1 MLQKIRQINF
11 RQPKYML
18 PAVLYFPVLF
28 CGYFVIELFHTEKAE
43 ITPSQLETTEYLN
56 DKLPEANIKGD
67 GIGDKFGAMLDE
79 YGKIKDLSAVEN
91 VEREAQEK
99 EEFDSR
105 YTDADIAAMQAGS
118 QEQQESLQKLK
129 ELQEQIRQAN
139 QRQAGQGTDKTAGT
153 EEKEALQQLQRTLAQ
168 ARQSSYG
175 AGTPQRRD
183 TVTAAPPPAQAEN
196 VIINENAVTEITE
209 ETATEEVARK
219 QRQTSDYFQTITQ
232 NEPQDRLV
240 KAIID
245 EEVRAQDGSRV
256 RLRLLDDIEISG
268 RTIPAGSYLYMQMSG
283 FNQQRVKG
291 TVSSILYQDELV
303 KVSLS
308 VYDTD
313 GMEGLYVPKS
323 AFRETAKDVGSG
335 AFNNSMMM
343 NSGSY
348 GSNVAQWGM
357 QTLQNAYQKT
367 SRAISKAIKRN
378 TVRLKY
384 GTQVFLINTR
394 DKNKKTNQ

>member
-18 PAVLYFPVLF
+18 PAVIYFPVLF

-43 ITPSQLETTEYLN
+43 VRPSQLETTEYLN
-56 DKLPEANIKGD
+56 DKLPEASIKGD

-79 YGKIKDLSAVEN
+79 YGRIKDLSAVEN
-91 VEREAQEK
+91 VERETQEK

-118 QEQQESLQKLK
+118 QEQQEALQKLN
-129 ELQEQIRQAN
+129 ELQEQIRQASD
-139 QRQAGQGTDKTAGT
+139 RTGTGLAAT
-153 EEKEALQQLQRTLAQ
+153 EEEEALQQLQRTLAQ
-168 ARQSSYG
+168 ARQSTYATG
-175 AGTPQRRD
+175 AATQPRD
-183 TVTAAPPPAQAEN
+183 TVSPSHATATPVEN
-196 VIINENAVTEITE
+196 VIINENAVTEISE

-219 QRQTSDYFQTITQ
+219 QRQTSDYFQTIIV

-308 VYDTD
+308 VYDID

>member
-43 ITPSQLETTEYLN
+43 ITPSKLETTEYLN

-153 EEKEALQQLQRTLAQ
+153 EEEEALQQLQRTLAQ

-219 QRQTSDYFQTITQ
+219 QRQTSEYFQTITQ

>member
-118 QEQQESLQKLK
+118 QEQQEALQKLN
-129 ELQEQIRQAN
+129 ELQEQIRQASD
-139 QRQAGQGTDKTAGT
+139 RTGTGMAAT
-153 EEKEALQQLQRTLAQ
+153 EEEEALQQLQRTLAQ
-168 ARQSSYG
+168 ARQSTYATG
-175 AGTPQRRD
+175 AATQPRD
-183 TVTAAPPPAQAEN
+183 TVSPSHATAAPVEN
-196 VIINENAVTEITE
+196 VIINENAVTEISE
-209 ETATEEVARK
+209 ETATEEVAKK
-219 QRQTSDYFQTITQ
+219 QRQTSDYFQTITV

-323 AFRETAKDVGSG
+323 AFREAAKDVGSG

-343 NSGSY
+343 NSGGY

-367 SRAISKAIKRN
+367 SRAISKAIKKN

-384 GTQVFLINTR
+384 GTQVYLINSR
-394 DKNKKTNQ
+394 EKNKKTNQ